1 MLGNLQTVKA
11 LQRVINKEDP
21 AIIFLME
28 MKSDLDW
35 MVKVRDWCKFKNG
48 LIVSNRGKNGG
59 LGFGR

>member
-48 LIVSNRGKNGG
+48 LIVPNRGKNGG